1 MNSFEEYR
9 LEAIRDA
16 KNKLKLRKKVV
27 SNLRNK
33 KGKELDSIIN
43 EGHDQAFKKIDCL
56 DCANCCKTVGP
67 LFTSKDITRISKNF
81 KLSQGDFTEKYL
93 RIDEDNDYV
102 LKALPCPFLSSDNNC
117 NIYSIRPKACK
128 DYPLT
133 DLRDQ
138 KKLLKLHLENTK
150 HCPAVNEVFNHI
162 TNKVGVK

>member
-16 KNKLKLRKKVV
+16 KIKLKSRKKVV

-33 KGKELDSIIN
+33 KGKELDSIFRD
-43 EGHDQAFKKIDCL
+43 GHDQAFKKIDCL

-102 LKALPCPFLSSDNNC
+102 LKTLPCPFL
-117 NIYSIRPKACK
+117 SIRPKACK

>member
-1 MNSFEEYR
+1 MSSP
-9 LEAIRDA
+9 IRT
-16 KNKLKLRKKVV
+16 KNKFFQSLKNQNPRTLDKVIH
-27 SNLRNK
+27 
-33 KGKELDSIIN
+33 EL
-43 EGHDQAFKKIDCL
+43 HDDVFKKIDCL

-81 KLSQGDFTEKYL
+81 KLSPGDFTEKYL

-102 LKALPCPFLSSDNNC
+102 LKTLPCPFLSSDNNC